1 MAYPYLFTYTHS
13 YTYFL
18 FFTYLHP
25 PDRYPVPVGRYGNL
39 ISLLAYGT
47 GTRYRYNWQRQLQYC
62 IHFLTGKNAYKLT

>member
-1 MAYPYLFTYTHS
+1 MAYPYLFTYILS

-18 FFTYLHP
+18 FLLTYIHRTGT
-25 PDRYPVPVGRYGNL
+25 RYRSVGNL

-47 GTRYRYNWQRQLQYC
+47 GTRYRYYWQRQLQYC